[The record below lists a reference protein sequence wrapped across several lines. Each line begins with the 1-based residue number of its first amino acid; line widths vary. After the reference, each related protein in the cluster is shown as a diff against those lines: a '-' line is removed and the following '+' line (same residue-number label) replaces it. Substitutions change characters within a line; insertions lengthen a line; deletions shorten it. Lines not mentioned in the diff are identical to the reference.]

1 MIPAPVILIVDSQAA
16 DAALAR
22 AVLERDLPAAEVL
35 TIDDALAFAEAV
47 SSGRASVAV
56 VAPNL
61 AWARLDKLL
70 ALLARRLPATA
81 AIVFGN
87 DDELI
92 AAARDGLACDGLL
105 AKSSA
110 GYVGLAALITSVLAR
125 RQASGTQPDDDRSAA
140 SATDAASAGA
150 SAAASAGERTHA
162 EMRDIALVFSHDLKE
177 PLQQIMRLARL
188 AQAGEDGGPRS
199 TTSLQQIV
207 DCAARA
213 NGMLDST
220 LEYLTVA
227 SRAMT
232 PTLVDLNVC
241 LEHALENLRAAID
254 DAGAEIVA
262 DHLPL
267 VVGDQYQV
275 LHLLQNLLSNA
286 LKFRGRE
293 RPLLRIT
300 VKQQDDGWLLAFRDN
315 GIGIAPAH
323 AERIFEMGQ
332 RLHTRDEYPGSGIGL
347 TLCKRIVERLGGRI
361 WVESADGAGATF
373 YILLPRAPSQL
384 ARPA

>member
-1 MIPAPVILIVDSQAA
+1 MNPTPLILIVDSHVA

-22 AVLERDLPAAEVL
+22 AVLERELPAAEVI

-47 SSGRASVAV
+47 SSGRAALAIVASDL
-56 VAPNL
+56 P
-61 AWARLDKLL
+61 WAKLDKLL
-70 ALLARRLPATA
+70 AVLARRMPATA
-81 AIVFGN
+81 TIVFGR
-87 DDELI
+87 DDELL
-92 AAARDGLACDGLL
+92 AAAQAGFACDGLL

-110 GYVGLAALITSVLAR
+110 GFVALAGLASTVLAR
-125 RQASGTQPDDDRSAA
+125 RQAAVAVPADSAA
-140 SATDAASAGA
+140 PTANAPVAAVASPTPAAS
-150 SAAASAGERTHA
+150 SERNQA

-177 PLQQIMRLARL
+177 PVQQIMRLARR
-188 AQAGEDGGPRS
+188 AQSGEDGAPR
-199 TTSLQQIV
+199 TATSLQQIV
-207 DCAARA
+207 DCATRA
-213 NGMLDST
+213 NSMLDAT
-220 LEYLTVA
+220 LEYLSVA
-227 SRAMT
+227 GRAMT
-232 PTLVDLNVC
+232 PTVVDLNVC
-241 LEHALENLRAAID
+241 LEHALENLRVAID

-275 LHLLQNLLSNA
+275 LHLIQNLLSNA
-286 LKFRGRE
+286 LKFRSRE
-293 RPLLRIT
+293 PPKVRISVT
-300 VKQQDDGWLLAFRDN
+300 QQDDAWLLAFRDN

-384 ARPA
+384 TRPA